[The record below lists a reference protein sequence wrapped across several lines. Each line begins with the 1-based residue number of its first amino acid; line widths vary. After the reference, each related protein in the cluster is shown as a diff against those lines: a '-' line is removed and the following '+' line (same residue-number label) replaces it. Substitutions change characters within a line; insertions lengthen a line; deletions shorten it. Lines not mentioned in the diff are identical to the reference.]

1 MKNSDFPPSDAN
13 KLSPSSRREFLKNS
27 AGLAAG
33 AATIRLAS
41 TDAPAAARRRTRC
54 CQRSDWAR
62 MRSRAA
68 HLGRQSDLRFSHFN
82 KLLDEHLKAWH
93 TPERVVNCSSIA
105 KPKGLNTFQN
115 SYRERTLSDLEKFR
129 AAGGKMHW
137 LCLGNPDWDQK
148 PHLIEDTAK
157 RKPIGIARTLLG
169 RPALSR
175 EEVRSLDGF
184 AQAYPRHRRAGRPFR
199 SQSGAGRAGGGERL
213 GRGLLHVLPLCRTRS
228 REEYVKLLGADLP
241 LGEIYLPSDP
251 PRMFKVVQ
259 QTRKPCLVY
268 KVFAAG
274 RRIGTPSEVRR
285 CLETALSNIKPSDAM
300 IVGMYQEFGD
310 QVGENAAMVRDLCR
324 KG

>member
-27 AGLAAG
+27 AGLAAP
-33 AATIRLAS
+33 RPFAS
-41 TDAPAAARRRTRC
+41 LRRMPCRSRRRTRC
-54 CQRSDWAR
+54 CQRSDC
-62 MRSRAA
+62 SHEVTY
-68 HLGRQSDLRFSHFN
+68 HLGRQLIYGSHFN

-93 TPERVVNCSSIA
+93 TPERVELLKHCEA
-105 KPKGLNTFQN
+105 KGLNTFQN

-157 RKPIGIARTLLG
+157 RKPIGIARTPLGDRLYAKKFEVLTGLL
-169 RPALSR
+169 
-175 EEVRSLDGF
+175 
-184 AQAYPRHRRAGRPFR
+184 AYPRHRRAGRPFR
-199 SQSGAGRAGGGERL
+199 SQSGAELAEEKGWD
-213 GRGLLHVLPLCRTRS
+213 VDYYMCCLCRTRS